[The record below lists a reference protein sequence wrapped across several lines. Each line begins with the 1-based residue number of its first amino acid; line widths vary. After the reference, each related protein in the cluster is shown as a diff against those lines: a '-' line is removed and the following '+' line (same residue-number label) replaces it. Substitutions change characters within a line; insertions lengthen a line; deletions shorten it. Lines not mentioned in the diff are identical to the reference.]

1 MARVSC
7 VQRCL
12 QEPGWWRHLRV
23 PPLLLGCARARSHAC
38 ALAALTRSHAPAGTR
53 AHTWPGRTTLPHTR
67 SRTATTQRGCP
78 PWRPEHP
85 RASQS
90 WKEGLPFLK
99 HPKDGPRPTPPPW
112 RGLSYPR
119 PGAPA
124 LAWPVCGQSP
134 GCLSTLQC
142 VTGARASPREELSA
156 RVPSGQSG
164 PPRIPLTALRWVPR
178 QPLREG
184 LGLTLTLC
192 SVETLRGRP
201 ARGGGRRQEEEAG
214 TGDHGPRSDGGPCWA
229 QG

>member
-1 MARVSC
+1 MFPASSGASGSRDGGGTCVCLPCSWAAHGLVHTRV
-7 VQRCL
+7 
-12 QEPGWWRHLRV
+12 
-23 PPLLLGCARARSHAC
+23 LLPHSHART
-38 ALAALTRSHAPAGTR
+38 LLREHVRTHGPAAQRSLTHAPAPPPRSVAALRG
-53 AHTWPGRTTLPHTR
+53 GR
-67 SRTATTQRGCP
+67 SI
-78 PWRPEHP
+78 PEHP
-85 RASQS
+85 RAGRKVSRFS
-90 WKEGLPFLK
+90 NT
-99 HPKDGPRPTPPPW
+99 PRTVLGRRPPPW